1 MFDSIKMK
9 VSPLYIQPEI
19 LRRYNF
25 ASFTY
30 CNQKTGVMTTFQMQD
45 EIIPYIK
52 YQDASGTLTI
62 QVSIPKLLYGNNVK
76 AIEQSDIPIFFQRVQ
91 ERLQLLF
98 GIHIAH
104 EDWRITRLD
113 VCCNFH
119 VGNQTGE
126 YVRQL
131 SKGKMPYKDTR
142 NYNHDETVEFY
153 NKSSRV
159 ILYDKY
165 KQCKRAK
172 EPKQI
177 IEQSKGILRLEIRPS
192 DNDLKKYTKEKR
204 AIHLV
209 THSFF
214 TYITQKTLAGLPYTE
229 NVETIDYE
237 WLLENK
243 EEISKI
249 ETYLGF
255 TMIKNLFQE
264 SGIRAIY
271 TTSTLPNRRSLAKQ
285 ITIPKME
292 GLKRLEIVD
301 SVQG

>member
-9 VSPLYIQPEI
+9 VSPICIQPEMLQQYN
-19 LRRYNF
+19 LR
-25 ASFTY
+25 SFTY
-30 CNQKTGVMTTFQMQD
+30 RNQKTGVITTYKMQD
-45 EIIPYIK
+45 EVIPYIK
-52 YQDASGTLTI
+52 YQDGSKALTI

-76 AIEQSDIPIFFQRVQ
+76 SIEQSDIPIFLQRVQ

-126 YVRQL
+126 YIRQL

-142 NYNHDETVEFY
+142 NYNHDETVEFF
-153 NKSSRV
+153 NKSIRV
-159 ILYDKY
+159 MLYDKY
-165 KQCKRAK
+165 KQCKRIK
-172 EPKQI
+172 EPKEV

-192 DNDLKKYTKEKR
+192 DNDLKKYSKEKR

-209 THSFF
+209 TESFF
-214 TYITQKTLAGLPYTE
+214 TYIIKKTLEGLPYTE
-229 NVETIDYE
+229 NVETIDYA

-243 EEISKI
+243 EDISMI
-249 ETYLGF
+249 ETYLGY

-264 SGIRAIY
+264 NGIRAIY
-271 TTSTLPNRRSLAKQ
+271 TPSTLANRKSMAKQ
-285 ITIPKME
+285 ITIPKKE
-292 GLKRLEIVD
+292 GLKRLEIID

>member
-9 VSPLYIQPEI
+9 VSPIYIQPEM
-19 LRRYNF
+19 LKQYNLT
-25 ASFTY
+25 SFTY
-30 CNQKTGVMTTFQMQD
+30 SNQKTGVITTYKMQD
-45 EIIPYIK
+45 EVIPYIK
-52 YQDASGTLTI
+52 YQDGSRTLTI

-98 GIHIAH
+98 GIQIAY

-119 VGNQTGE
+119 VGNRTGE

-142 NYNHDETVEFY
+142 NYNHDETVEFF

-159 ILYDKY
+159 MLYDKY
-165 KQCKRAK
+165 KQCKRIK
-172 EPKQI
+172 EPMEI

-192 DNDLKKYTKEKR
+192 DNDLKKYSKQKR
-204 AIHLV
+204 AIDLV
-209 THSFF
+209 THSFYS
-214 TYITQKTLAGLPYTE
+214 YIVKKTLEGLPYSE
-229 NVETIDYE
+229 NVKTIDYE
-237 WLLENK
+237 WILENK
-243 EEISKI
+243 EEISRI

-255 TMIKNLFQE
+255 TIIKNLFHE
-264 SGIRAIY
+264 SGLKEIY
-271 TTSTLPNRRSLAKQ
+271 TTSTLINRKNMVKQ
-285 ITIPKME
+285 IKFPLKGE
-292 GLKRLEIVD
+292 LKRLEMNDPVNT
-301 SVQG
+301 